1 MQDQRAP
8 PFRTE
13 NRLAP
18 LYDAALALISR
29 EGRWRTV
36 LAGQVAPEPHD
47 VILDIGCGGGALSI
61 LIARLQPAASIIG
74 FDSRATL
81 LDQARARAKE
91 AGVRVSF
98 IQAEAQDAGPYT
110 GSHPPTKIVL
120 TLTGL
125 RTAAEKLARMQIAR
139 QIIDPAGYL
148 HVADFTPQPSGL
160 MRRLLSAPIET
171 LVSGDVRPSTASG
184 GEAPTLIRA
193 AGFVAVEETA
203 MWPTPSGAVSLYR
216 ARAS

>member
-13 NRLAP
+13 GRLAP
-18 LYDAALALISR
+18 LYDAALSIMSR
-29 EGRWRTV
+29 EGRWRTA
-36 LAGQVAPEPHD
+36 LAEQVAPEPHD
-47 VILDIGCGGGALSI
+47 IILDIGCGGGALSI

-74 FDSRATL
+74 FDSRGAL
-81 LDQARARAKE
+81 LDQARARAQE

-98 IQAEAQDAGPYT
+98 IQAEAHDAGPYT
-110 GSHPPTKIVL
+110 GPRPPTKIVL

-125 RTAAEKLARMQIAR
+125 RTAAEKLGLMQIAR
-139 QIIDPAGYL
+139 QIVDPAGTL
-148 HVADFTPQPSGL
+148 HVVDFTPRRSDL

-184 GEAPTLIRA
+184 GEAATLIRA

-203 MWPTPSGAVSLYR
+203 TWPTPSGAVSLYR